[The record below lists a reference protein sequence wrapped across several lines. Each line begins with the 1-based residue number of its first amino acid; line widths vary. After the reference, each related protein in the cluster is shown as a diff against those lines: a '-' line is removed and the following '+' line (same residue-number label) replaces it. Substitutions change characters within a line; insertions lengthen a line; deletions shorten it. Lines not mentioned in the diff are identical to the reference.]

1 VKVEQGDL
9 FSDGDEVR
17 LAWPNVTWKCFWRPT
32 R

>member
-17 LAWPNVTWKCFWRPT
+17 LAWPNGIWKCS
-32 R
+32 